1 MGTLND
7 KIHYLQDTKDD
18 IKDAIVAQ
26 GISVASTDTFRSYA
40 DKISQIQGG
49 GAVYTA
55 GNNVQIE
62 NCVISATDTTYT
74 AGDGIEI
81 SASNIISTNALPD
94 GTPIYYVNNT
104 DTTQTAFIT
113 SITPTLNQM
122 YADVRNNLQPQLYL
136 TTTYK
141 YLDTDSINGL
151 YSFNQNYIASGN
163 YMLQN
168 SNKWNLNT
176 MSADSYNTMQL
187 ETHAFIASITTPG
200 TVDSWLDVPLS
211 QTGGATYFLNPTT
224 TYTTP
229 FIPTDAGHP
238 ATKKYVDDNVYT
250 LPTASTTVLGGVK
263 VDGTTIDIDENGVIS
278 GSSSYTLPTAAADT
292 LGGVK
297 LSEFIGLDANS
308 KLNPNVHTYVW
319 DGTSGVTTPANIVL
333 FQKVYDDIIAGNTVE
348 IICDTDVVG
357 QGKRKVSLSLFSISG
372 NIWFFRGNALTFVA
386 NTNSYTQD
394 TVGGFGSTITIDT
407 NTVTTVSAIDTNSY
421 LATRNFLETNMNYS
435 VPYMPLYDG
444 SPATKKY
451 VDDNIPDEYTLP
463 TASTT
468 VLGGVKVDGTSISIT
483 NGVISGANTLA
494 KALGSDINT
503 GTDDTKY
510 ITSKAVTDSKISITD
525 HTETLTN
532 KAIVKRVVTTT
543 DDATAVIDVGVT
555 DIYELSAIANATTFS
570 TTGSPTDGQKLMIR
584 FKDAGAAKALTWDAV
599 FVAIGV
605 TAPTTTVAGKWHYV
619 GCEYN
624 AAATKWHILAVA
636 VQS

>member
-62 NCVISATDTTYT
+62 NNVISATDTTYT

-81 SASNIISTNALPD
+81 SASNIISTN
-94 GTPIYYVNNT
+94 
-104 DTTQTAFIT
+104 
-113 SITPTLNQM
+113 
-122 YADVRNNLQPQLYL
+122 
-136 TTTYK
+136 
-141 YLDTDSINGL
+141 
-151 YSFNQNYIASGN
+151 
-163 YMLQN
+163 
-168 SNKWNLNT
+168 
-176 MSADSYNTMQL
+176 
-187 ETHAFIASITTPG
+187 
-200 TVDSWLDVPLS
+200 
-211 QTGGATYFLNPTT
+211 
-224 TYTTP
+224 
-229 FIPTDAGHP
+229 
-238 ATKKYVDDNVYT
+238 
-250 LPTASTTVLGGVK
+250 
-263 VDGTTIDIDENGVIS
+263 
-278 GSSSYTLPTAAADT
+278 
-292 LGGVK
+292 
-297 LSEFIGLDANS
+297 
-308 KLNPNVHTYVW
+308 
-319 DGTSGVTTPANIVL
+319 
-333 FQKVYDDIIAGNTVE
+333 
-348 IICDTDVVG
+348 
-357 QGKRKVSLSLFSISG
+357 
-372 NIWFFRGNALTFVA
+372 
-386 NTNSYTQD
+386 
-394 TVGGFGSTITIDT
+394 
-407 NTVTTVSAIDTNSY
+407 
-421 LATRNFLETNMNYS
+421 
-435 VPYMPLYDG
+435 
-444 SPATKKY
+444 
-451 VDDNIPDEYTLP
+451 
-463 TASTT
+463 
-468 VLGGVKVDGTSISIT
+468 
-483 NGVISGANTLA
+483 TLA
-494 KALGSDINT
+494 KASGSDINT

-636 VQS
+636 VQA

>member
-55 GNNVQIE
+55 GDNVQIE
-62 NCVISATDTTYT
+62 NNVISATDTTYT

-263 VDGTTIDIDENGVIS
+263 VDGT
-278 GSSSYTLPTAAADT
+278 
-292 LGGVK
+292 
-297 LSEFIGLDANS
+297 
-308 KLNPNVHTYVW
+308 
-319 DGTSGVTTPANIVL
+319 
-333 FQKVYDDIIAGNTVE
+333 
-348 IICDTDVVG
+348 
-357 QGKRKVSLSLFSISG
+357 
-372 NIWFFRGNALTFVA
+372 
-386 NTNSYTQD
+386 
-394 TVGGFGSTITIDT
+394 
-407 NTVTTVSAIDTNSY
+407 
-421 LATRNFLETNMNYS
+421 
-435 VPYMPLYDG
+435 
-444 SPATKKY
+444 
-451 VDDNIPDEYTLP
+451 
-463 TASTT
+463 
-468 VLGGVKVDGTSISIT
+468 SISIT
-483 NGVISGANTLA
+483 DGVISSANTLA
-494 KALGSDINT
+494 KASGSDINT

-584 FKDAGAAKALTWDAV
+584 FKDAGTAKALTWDTV

-636 VQS
+636 VQA